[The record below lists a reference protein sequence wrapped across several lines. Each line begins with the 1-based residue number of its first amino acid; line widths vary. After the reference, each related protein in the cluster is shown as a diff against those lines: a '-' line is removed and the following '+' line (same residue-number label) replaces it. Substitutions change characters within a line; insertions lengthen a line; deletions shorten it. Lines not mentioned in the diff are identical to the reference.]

1 MKKHMSL
8 KEALSTVLQSSEGEE
23 DTSSI
28 TDSGNDYSSGEVLP
42 AFEDGS
48 SSREEEEE
56 GEGEEDDNEEEM
68 EDQEEDKGAGWNSKN
83 GKLIWAP
90 THKDTLRKRFMQIST
105 ALRFDDRLSRPA
117 RQRRDKLAAIRELWD
132 VWSTRLPVLFTPG
145 RDVCVD
151 EQLVPFKGRC
161 LFKEYIPSKP
171 AKYGLKVW
179 VLCDVETSYAWKM
192 QVYTGR
198 SPGAMREV
206 NQGMRVALEMTEG
219 LEGHTVTVDNFF
231 TSFPL
236 AEELHKWKMTLVGT
250 LRKNK
255 PELPPQLLQTRLR
268 PVVFSRT
275 QTAVSYIPKKGKNVV
290 LLSTKHRDPAV
301 EEGPKRKPKI
311 IVDYN
316 HCKDAVDNLD
326 KVVGTYSCSR
336 RSSRP
341 VSSCDTGERI
351 RTSSHQSPTSRAPRL
366 SDPRRPPA
374 SNSFGPG
381 RLRLPPGNSSLGLGR
396 LRWLPG
402 NSSLGPGRLRR
413 LPGNSSLG
421 PGRLRRL
428 PGNSNLWPSGLRWFP
443 ISGSLCL
450 VAAAGCF
457 APPLSGQDQIK

>member
-1 MKKHMSL
+1 
-8 KEALSTVLQSSEGEE
+8 
-23 DTSSI
+23 
-28 TDSGNDYSSGEVLP
+28 
-42 AFEDGS
+42 
-48 SSREEEEE
+48 
-56 GEGEEDDNEEEM
+56 M
-68 EDQEEDKGAGWNSKN
+68 EDQEEDKGAGSTHYARARISSPKTSFELFITEEVIQLILKNTNLEGRRTTEDWMDVNKVELWAFISLLILAGLYRSWNEATQS
-83 GKLIWAP
+83 LWAEH
-90 THKDTLRKRFMQIST
+90 TGRAIFRATMSRKRFMQIST

-336 RSSRP
+336 RSSRWP
-341 VSSCDTGERI
+341 QTLFCNILNVSAFNAYILYTDVNPSWNERKLF
-351 RTSSHQSPTSRAPRL
+351 R
-366 SDPRRPPA
+366 
-374 SNSFGPG
+374 
-381 RLRLPPGNSSLGLGR
+381 
-396 LRWLPG
+396 
-402 NSSLGPGRLRR
+402 RR
-413 LPGNSSLG
+413 LFLEDLG
-421 PGRLRRL
+421 K
-428 PGNSNLWPSGLRWFP
+428 S
-443 ISGSLCL
+443 L
-450 VAAAGCF
+450 VAPLMACRQRMPRTAEAAELV
-457 APPLSGQDQIK
+457 AQVQDQVEELAAAEARPSKKSHRQCTFCRKERRCIPSVLSAISIFAKST